1 MSDYYFSMPV
11 TNRRMLCISPL
22 TNEEIGA
29 ASDGARGRG
38 NGLGYYLYERDD
50 TDEGVTVLARIM
62 SPDAAIQLYQA
73 LRLMRDNASGAA

>member
-11 TNRRMLCISPL
+11 TNRRVLCISPL

-29 ASDGARGRG
+29 GSEGGRAGG

-50 TDEGVTVLARIM
+50 SDEGVTVLARIV
-62 SPDAAIQLYQA
+62 SPDAARQLYQA
-73 LRLMRDNASGAA
+73 LRLMKEQVAENA